1 LKEGVTMLIFGQATS
16 EDDGGIS
23 ASEGAAM
30 GHLQPFAAGR
40 GGRREALLLFICIH
54 PLLRDKRQGAAITVS
69 AAFVSSASPGHVQ
82 L

>member
-1 LKEGVTMLIFGQATS
+1 
-16 EDDGGIS
+16 
-23 ASEGAAM
+23 M

-54 PLLRDKRQGAAITVS
+54 PLMRDKRQGAAITVS
-69 AAFVSSASPGHVQ
+69 AAFVSSASLGHVQ